1 MYALYT
7 QAQTSINTA
16 ANTAEKTI
24 KERVALLRTELG
36 KQEKA
41 INEAYAE
48 LVSDAKEN
56 AISGLESL
64 YKSGHNTD
72 NDDLSLGGR
81 KDMTDADRAAM
92 LSKGKNEVNAC
103 TTLNAIGK
111 LVSNNLNNT
120 NYIGDSTSSYAILER
135 NRAAVFEAIDDAL
148 EDVYEIDNE
157 FNPDDPNNK
166 TLVSTLKDTYGIQ
179 NSELPTTVADNYR
192 KKASSATSFSTVSKT
207 DSTLVLAK
215 EASEAIQNAYDS
227 IMEKVETAIINS
239 YDVDIKAYS
248 TDQDWITSTHAVVVN
263 LVQNWVKT
271 ARDGTTGIAS
281 YSDEKL
287 SDIYFGKLSVS
298 NLVSYSG
305 EGTNASP
312 YGGVAYIE
320 AYLAKWNIPFTTYRL
335 NKERNAITST
345 VSAYAANIVNNDAKY
360 NSFLTT
366 SKDNPIKDTTGT
378 LNNGAEYFSVA
389 QVHQCNVLKVVEE
402 IKVPDSIT
410 TIAEVR
416 AVLQDYK
423 DFIDQT
429 YARAKVMYINAY
441 DELNDTDGDYA
452 LYSTIANEI
461 TAAKGYSVDS
471 NSTLGDDVKLFTDE
485 YKSKVA
491 DVTAN
496 VSSDDIDEIKAE
508 NFSEID
514 DYVTNFKNH
523 LTLIK
528 SLNKGYNDFIGTIND
543 MNFSDSV
550 YQSDINDEKA
560 SIFKNTVSA
569 SDVQTFINNL
579 KTSYANKI
587 ALYLADAKDRLEKIY
602 NDEYVK
608 GGNADFN
615 MQYIRELKK
624 IYDSLVK
631 QAGTTFAC
639 NSYHSID
646 SWLKFAERKLA
657 EFADD
662 DLSAVPTE
670 LAGDSADGTVV
681 EKVTGDTISEGLTI
695 STVKGLGVDDAS
707 VYDSVYDIK
716 VSSLDGYSSG
726 DVYDDYEESDRVNG
740 KIYAVNFK
748 IGESTLSEEKAYLS
762 IDGEIKYS
770 GSKGKNNLSDV
781 DGTLS
786 VLFKEAGKKSI
797 VVEWSKGGADDPVHR
812 VKINIEVGSLSTR
825 VMA

>member
-1 MYALYT
+1 M
-7 QAQTSINTA
+7 
-16 ANTAEKTI
+16 
-24 KERVALLRTELG
+24 
-36 KQEKA
+36 
-41 INEAYAE
+41 
-48 LVSDAKEN
+48 VSDAKEN
-56 AISGLESL
+56 AINGLESL

-287 SDIYFGKLSVS
+287 GDVYFGKLSVS

-305 EGTNASP
+305 EGENNDP

-378 LNNGAEYFSVA
+378 LNEGAEYFSVA

-429 YARAKVMYINAY
+429 YARAKVMYINTY
-441 DELNDTDGDYA
+441 DELNDTDGEYA
-452 LYSTIANEI
+452 LYSTIASEV

-523 LTLIK
+523 LVLIK

-608 GGNADFN
+608 GGNAEFN

-681 EKVTGDTISEGLTI
+681 EKVTGDTISDGLTI

-748 IGESTLSEEKAYLS
+748 IGESTLSAEKAYLS

-770 GSKGKNNLSDV
+770 GSKGKNNLSGV

>member
-1 MYALYT
+1 M
-7 QAQTSINTA
+7 
-16 ANTAEKTI
+16 
-24 KERVALLRTELG
+24 
-36 KQEKA
+36 
-41 INEAYAE
+41 
-48 LVSDAKEN
+48 VSDAKEN

-111 LVSNNLNNT
+111 LVCNGLNNT
-120 NYIGDSTSSYAILER
+120 NYKQDGTSSYALLER

-192 KKASSATSFSTVSKT
+192 NKASSATSFSTVSKT

-287 SDIYFGKLSVS
+287 GDVYFGKLSVS

-305 EGTNASP
+305 EGENNDP

-345 VSAYAANIVNNDAKY
+345 VSAYATDIVNNDAKY

-366 SKDNPIKDTTGT
+366 SKDNYIKDYTGT
-378 LNNGAEYFSVA
+378 LSTGAEYFSVTD
-389 QVHQCNVLKVVEE
+389 VHQCNVLKVVEE

-410 TIAEVR
+410 TIAVVR

-429 YARAKVMYINAY
+429 YARAKVMYINTY
-441 DELNDTDGDYA
+441 DELNDTDGEYA
-452 LYSTIANEI
+452 LYSTIASEV
-461 TAAKGYSVDS
+461 TAAKGYSVNS

-491 DVTAN
+491 DVTADIN
-496 VSSDDIDEIKAE
+496 VSGIDKIKAE

-748 IGESTLSEEKAYLS
+748 IGESTLSAEKAYLS

-770 GSKGKNNLSDV
+770 GSKGKNNLSGV